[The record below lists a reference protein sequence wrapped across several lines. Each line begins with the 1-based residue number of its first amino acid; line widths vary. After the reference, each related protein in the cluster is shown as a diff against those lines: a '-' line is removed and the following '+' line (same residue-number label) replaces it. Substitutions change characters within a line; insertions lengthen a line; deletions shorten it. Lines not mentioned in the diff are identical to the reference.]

1 MRAVRPG
8 SDPEMDMMFVM
19 ALEDRLNGARILDW
33 YDQWTSFWHL
43 HPYAAETEEPIQAA
57 IKDLHQANF
66 ELWHQEDK
74 ARDTRGG
81 HAAIAGAK
89 RAIDRINQ
97 RRNDQIEI
105 CDTLLLQELAGET
118 LPNPQAELHSE
129 TPGQMLD
136 RLSILSL
143 KLFHTTEEIERTGAP
158 AGHRKRNLERLAILD
173 AQRSDLAVCL
183 DRVWQRILGGELR
196 FQVYRQ
202 LKMYNDPELNPALY
216 QRSKP

>member
-1 MRAVRPG
+1 
-8 SDPEMDMMFVM
+8 MDMMFVM
-19 ALEDRLNGARILDW
+19 ALADRLNGARILDW
-33 YDQWTSFWHL
+33 YDQWTSSWHL
-43 HPYAAETEEPIQAA
+43 QPYLSETAESIHAA

-74 ARDTRGG
+74 ARDTKAGD
-81 HAAIAGAK
+81 AAVAGAK

-97 RRNDQIEI
+97 QRNDQIEI

-118 LPNPQAELHSE
+118 LPHPQAELHSE

-143 KLFHTTEEIERTGAP
+143 KRFHTLEEIERADAP
-158 AGHRKRNLERLAILD
+158 AGHRKRNLERLAILN
-173 AQRSDLAVCL
+173 AQRSDLALCL
-183 DRVWQRILGGELR
+183 ERVWHRVLGGELR

-216 QRSKP
+216 QRFKP